1 MFHEIDN
8 NNKKY
13 LKILRQFQE
22 LLSNEKLKPG
32 DKLPPERQ
40 LAETL
45 GVSRPALRQA
55 LSILEAQNIIDC
67 RQGDGNYVL
76 PLSQN
81 LFNPVVM
88 GFYMNQGKWENILE
102 FRYILEVNIIR
113 LVTLKISEEQI
124 LELDQIVGRMENF
137 QTLEIRKELNNT
149 FHFSLIKMSGNSL
162 VAAIYDSI
170 LSLIG
175 DQISMTQGEC
185 FYDSH
190 KKIVDAIKTGNP
202 DDAAKCMIEHF
213 TSKFPNYEYYSRLN
227 R

>member
-1 MFHEIDN
+1 
-8 NNKKY
+8 
-13 LKILRQFQE
+13 
-22 LLSNEKLKPG
+22 LSNEKLKPG

-88 GFYMNQGKWENILE
+88 GFYMNQGKGENILE

-149 FHFSLIKMSGNSL
+149 FHFF
-162 VAAIYDSI
+162 AD
-170 LSLIG
+170 
-175 DQISMTQGEC
+175 
-185 FYDSH
+185 
-190 KKIVDAIKTGNP
+190 
-202 DDAAKCMIEHF
+202 
-213 TSKFPNYEYYSRLN
+213 
-227 R
+227 